1 MGEAEEGAVGDL
13 GELGAEGSIDRRLPM
28 AVDVD
33 PEGGDAV
40 EVAPPVCIDEDA
52 PLAALDDRVALP
64 QPVLHL
70 GERVPDVSFVV
81 LPEPMAAGGH
91 FRGQE
96 AAAMRSSGE
105 ACPELRRRAC
115 AES

>member
-13 GELGAEGSIDRRLPM
+13 GELGADGSIDRRLPV

-40 EVAPPVCIDEDA
+40 EVAPPICIDEGA

-64 QPVLHL
+64 QPLLHL

-91 FRGQE
+91 
-96 AAAMRSSGE
+96 
-105 ACPELRRRAC
+105 CPEPPSPLSSPPVGEGEGGGGRAC
-115 AES
+115 HFD